1 MITAIHKAM
10 AAKRE
15 AIEKEEQGFT
25 LIELLVVVLIIGI
38 LAAIAIPV
46 FLNQQNS
53 AKNSA
58 AQSDVTNAKI
68 ALIQLASDNNGDAST
83 VAVDGSN
90 LPGFTKS
97 QGTGAFA
104 AYALATGEFCISEAS
119 STGDIFKITQNT
131 TATKVAAQCA
141 NANG

>member
-1 MITAIHKAM
+1 MITAVHKAM

-15 AIEKEEQGFT
+15 AIKKEEQGFT

-68 ALIQLASDNNGDAST
+68 ALIQFASDHDGDPST
-83 VAVDGSN
+83 ATTTT

-97 QGTGAFA
+97 SGTGTLTLFA
-104 AYALATGEFCISEAS
+104 SATGKFCISEAS
-119 STGDIFKITQNT
+119 STGDIYMITDST
-131 TATKVAAQCA
+131 TATKGTVHCTSAA
-141 NANG
+141 G